1 MPGKQC
7 DSISLPATNGITNFV
22 RLEAY
27 SNLRYKDICGGNGT
41 SRFKRF
47 NFRRAT
53 GNFGLPVVAPMNLMK
68 SNPVDTYFPVLKGVK
83 YRLALFLL
91 SLAFCWFGPVGN
103 LLVAAPSTDSAA
115 VPWAMTAP
123 ASPGFNVTSYVV
135 HGGPP
140 LSTNRLATLFGSYTG
155 TNVSVAQLVSA
166 AAGLHQ
172 EYVRQGEPR
181 MSVAIPLR
189 GISDGIVTMNVF
201 PTAVPQ
207 VLVSGQTYIKFTT
220 PPEITLPE
228 MAASPEVTNSAA
240 EKAPASLANNPARLA
255 LSLPLKPSTPE
266 QLAQA
271 RAQLLHQMAEQAA
284 AAADTRVHVVETNS
298 GPRFEVKHYDI
309 IGNTVLPPATLA
321 RSVTNIDGDFGT
333 NVSFG
338 GIHAAVTELQKA
350 YRLRGYV
357 TVSVGLP
364 QQKLTNATVKI
375 QVTEGRLEAINVKGN
390 HYFSSNNVMSVL
402 PSLHTNII
410 LNAQILQAE
419 LNRAN
424 GNHNRQIYP
433 VIGPGPDPGTSELTL
448 KVKDE
453 LPLHAKVELNN
464 ESSPGTPDLRVN
476 TSAVYENLW
485 QSENALGL
493 QYSFSPEQYKSTSPY
508 AEQAYAKQGP
518 NNPYSQQYNSAN
530 RWNFYDLPTVA
541 NYSTFYRL
549 PLGAPVAIG
558 DEMASQP
565 GSFGYDEAT
574 RKFNLPSPSGQPDL
588 TFFASRS
595 TIDGGLVTTTPDT
608 FLFFNPSNNTSL
620 VQRTVQQ
627 DLTVNN
633 DAGFRLNIPL
643 PAKDDFNSSVS
654 GGLDL
659 KNYQLT
665 SFAINGFTDFAGEID
680 NVNGSAITNPIV
692 SQSFIPVPTTVNR
705 LNYLPLALRYD
716 ANLQDAWGLTTWG
729 LGLSANTWYSAS
741 TTTSTGS
748 SLSGR
753 QSLQTMTGSAQSTGY
768 WVILNPSFSQEF
780 SIHTNWI
787 LTARADGQWA
797 SEPLISNEEFGIGG
811 VNSVRGYHEGDVFGD
826 NGWHVSLD
834 QKTPPA
840 LIGMVDGTLP
850 LVVSGTVYMDYARSM
865 LIDPRGRPAGTS
877 LWSTGFG
884 AVASIG
890 SHWESR
896 FLFSLPLLDS
906 PDESKY
912 HPFFNF
918 SLTAQF

>member
-1 MPGKQC
+1 
-7 DSISLPATNGITNFV
+7 
-22 RLEAY
+22 
-27 SNLRYKDICGGNGT
+27 
-41 SRFKRF
+41 
-47 NFRRAT
+47 
-53 GNFGLPVVAPMNLMK
+53 MNLIDSEPLDANSPAFTWMGRRL
-68 SNPVDTYFPVLKGVK
+68 VL
-83 YRLALFLL
+83 LLL
-91 SLAFCWFGPVGN
+91 SMVCILVGTNEVLSGP
-103 LLVAAPSTDSAA
+103 APSADWAA
-115 VPWAMTAP
+115 VPGAMTAP
-123 ASPGFNVTSYVV
+123 ASPGFSVTSYVV

-140 LSTNRLATLFGSYTG
+140 LSTNRLATLFGPYTG
-155 TNVSVAQLVSA
+155 TKVSVAQLVSA
-166 AAGLHQ
+166 AAELHQ
-172 EYVRQGEPR
+172 EYVRQGKPK

-189 GISDGIVTMNVF
+189 GISNGIVTMNVF
-201 PTAVPQ
+201 PTPVPQ
-207 VLVSGQTYIKFTT
+207 VLVSGQTYVKFTT

-228 MAASPEVTNSAA
+228 MAASPETTNPPA
-240 EKAPASLANNPARLA
+240 EKAPASLTNNPARVA

-284 AAADTRVHVVETNS
+284 ADADTRVHVVETNS
-298 GPRFEVKHYDI
+298 GPRFEVKTYDI
-309 IGNTVLPPATLA
+309 LGNTVLPPATLA
-321 RSVTNIDGDFGT
+321 RSITNIDGDFGT

-338 GIHAAVTELQKA
+338 GIHAVVTELQKS

-375 QVTEGRLEAINVKGN
+375 QVTEGRLTTIEVKGN

-433 VIGPGPDPGTSELTL
+433 EIGPGPDPGTSELTL

-485 QSENALGL
+485 QLEHAFGL
-493 QYSFSPEQYKSTSPY
+493 QYSFSPELYKSTSPY
-508 AEQAYAKQGP
+508 AEQAYADQGA
-518 NNPYSQQYNSAN
+518 NNPYSKQYNSAN
-530 RWNFYDLPTVA
+530 SWNFYDLPAVA
-541 NYSTFYRL
+541 NYSFFYRL

-558 DEMASQP
+558 DEMASRP

-574 RKFNLPSPSGQPDL
+574 RKFNLPPPSGQPDL

-595 TIDGGLVTTTPDT
+595 TIDGGLVTTMPNT
-608 FLFFNPSNNTSL
+608 FLAFNPTNNTSL
-620 VQRTVQQ
+620 TQQSVQQ

-633 DAGFRLNIPL
+633 DAGFRLSIPL

-680 NVNGSAITNPIV
+680 NNNGNAITNPII

-748 SLSGR
+748 SLTGR
-753 QSLQTMTGSAQSTGY
+753 QSLQTMTGSAKSSGY
-768 WVILNPSFSQEF
+768 WIILNPSFSQQF

-840 LIGMVDGTLP
+840 LIGMVDGSLP
-850 LVVSGTVYMDYARSM
+850 LVVSGTVYMDYARSI

-877 LWSTGFG
+877 LWGTGFG

>member
-1 MPGKQC
+1 MKRVG
-7 DSISLPATNGITNFV
+7 
-22 RLEAY
+22 R
-27 SNLRYKDICGGNGT
+27 
-41 SRFKRF
+41 RF
-47 NFRRAT
+47 
-53 GNFGLPVVAPMNLMK
+53 
-68 SNPVDTYFPVLKGVK
+68 
-83 YRLALFLL
+83 ALFLL
-91 SLAFCWFGPVGN
+91 
-103 LLVAAPSTDSAA
+103 LLVCSWTMADESLLAATPTTDLTSGQGL
-115 VPWAMTAP
+115 V
-123 ASPGFNVTSYVV
+123 NVTAGPHFSVVSYVV
-135 HGGPP
+135 RGGPP
-140 LSTNRLATLFGSYTG
+140 LSTNLLATLFGSRTG

-166 AAGLHQ
+166 AAELHQ
-172 EYVRQGEPR
+172 EFVRQGEPG

-201 PTAVPQ
+201 SSPVPQ
-207 VLVSGQTYIKFTT
+207 VLVSGQTYIRFTT

-228 MAASPEVTNSAA
+228 MAANPVATNPPV
-240 EKAPASLANNPARLA
+240 EKPPTSLANSPAQMA
-255 LSLPLKPSTPE
+255 LSTPPKPSTPA

-271 RAQLLHQMAEQAA
+271 RAQLFQLMAEQAA
-284 AAADTRVHVVETNS
+284 TAADTRVHVVETNS
-298 GPRFEVKHYDI
+298 GPRFEVSHYEI
-309 IGNTVLPPATLA
+309 IGNTVLAPAILA
-321 RSVTNIDGDFGT
+321 RAMTNIDGAFGT

-338 GIHAAVTELQKA
+338 GIRAVVTELQKA
-350 YRLRGYV
+350 YRDRGYV

-364 QQKLTNATVKI
+364 QQKLTNAMVKI
-375 QVTEGRLEAINVKGN
+375 RVTEGRLEAIEVKGN

-433 VIGPGPDPGTSELTL
+433 VIAPGPDPGTSELTL
-448 KVKDE
+448 KVKDQ

-485 QSENALGL
+485 QSEHAFGL
-493 QYSFSPEQYKSTSPY
+493 QYSFSPEVYKSTSPY
-508 AEQAYAKQGP
+508 AEQAYGAQGT
-518 NNPYSQQYNSAN
+518 NNPYSKQYNSAN
-530 RWNFYDLPTVA
+530 HWNFYDQPAVA
-541 NYSTFYRL
+541 NYSFFYRL
-549 PLGAPVAIG
+549 PLGPPVAIQ
-558 DEMASQP
+558 DVMAGKP

-574 RKFNLPSPSGQPDL
+574 HKFNLPPASGQPDL

-595 TIDGGLVTTTPDT
+595 TIDGGLVTTMPDT
-608 FLFFNPSNNTSL
+608 FLFYNPTNDLSL

-633 DAGFRLNIPL
+633 DVGFRLSVPL
-643 PAKDDFNSSVS
+643 PATDDFQSSVS

-659 KNYQLT
+659 KDYQLT
-665 SFAINGFTDFAGEID
+665 SFAINGFTYYAGELD

-692 SQSFIPVPTTVNR
+692 SHYYVPVPTTVSR
-705 LNYLPLALRYD
+705 LNYLPVALRYD
-716 ANLQDAWGLTTWG
+716 ASLQDSLGLTTWG
-729 LGLSANTWYSAS
+729 LGISVNTWFSAS
-741 TTTSTGS
+741 TTTSSGS
-748 SLSGR
+748 SLSGLK
-753 QSLQTMTGSAQSTGY
+753 SLQTITASSQSTGY
-768 WVILNPSFSQEF
+768 WVVLNPSFSQQF
-780 SIHTNWI
+780 AIHTNWI

-811 VNSVRGYHEGDVFGD
+811 VNSVRGYHEGEVFGD
-826 NGWHVSLD
+826 DGWHFSLD

-840 LIGMVDGTLP
+840 LIGMVDGSLP
-850 LVVSGTVYMDYARSM
+850 LVVSGTVYMDYARSI
-865 LIDPRGRPAGTS
+865 LLDPLGRPAGTS

-884 AVASIG
+884 GVASIG

-896 FLFSLPLLDS
+896 FLISLPLLDS
-906 PDESKY
+906 PTETKY